1 MANAVIE
8 QEEEREEDSAFATAQ
23 AQLRKVAPMLD
34 LQPGLVEVLAHPRRE
49 FTTNFP
55 VRMDDGSVRVFT
67 GYRIQ
72 HNDARGPM
80 KGGIRYSQHVS
91 LDEVKALAM
100 WMTWKCA
107 VVDLPYGGAKGG
119 VIVDPSTLS
128 DRELERLTRRYASEI
143 SIIIGPSEDIPAPD
157 MGTDGRIMAWIMDTY
172 SMNRGYAVP
181 GVVTGKPVD
190 IGGSRGRVEATGR
203 GVLYV
208 TQEACKAR
216 GVDLDGATIAVQGF
230 GNVGS
235 IAARLLAQA
244 GAKVVA
250 VSDQHGGVYNASGLD
265 IESLYAGRKP
275 GGIISDE
282 SLEGLAHSRI
292 TNAELLE
299 LPVDILIPAALEGQ
313 ITDRNATRIQAGMI
327 VEAANGP
334 TTAAADAILAERG
347 LYIVPDILA
356 NAGGV
361 VVSYFEWV
369 QDLQSYFWEE
379 EEIRQRMHR
388 IMTNAFAAV
397 STLSQSKGVPMREAA
412 YLLALQRVVAAI
424 RARGIFP

>member
-1 MANAVIE
+1 MSEAVL
-8 QEEEREEDSAFATAQ
+8 EREEEEQESAFATAQ
-23 AQLRKVAPMLD
+23 AQLRKVGEL
-34 LQPGLVEVLAHPRRE
+34 LGISPGMIGVLSHPRRE

-55 VRMDDGSVRVFT
+55 VRMDDGTVRVFT

-80 KGGIRYSQHVS
+80 KGGIRYSNMVS

-119 VIVDPSTLS
+119 VIVDPNTLS
-128 DRELERLTRRYASEI
+128 VGELERMTRRYASEI

-157 MGTDGRIMAWIMDTY
+157 MGTDARIMAWIMDTY
-172 SMNRGYAVP
+172 SMSHGHSVP
-181 GVVTGKPVD
+181 GVVTGKPVE

-208 TQEACKAR
+208 AQEACKLR
-216 GVDLDGATIAVQGF
+216 GIDLSGATVAVQGF

-235 IAARLLAQA
+235 VASRLLAQA
-244 GAKVVA
+244 GAKIVA
-250 VSDQHGGVYNASGLD
+250 VSDASGGVYNPTGLD
-265 IESLYAGRKP
+265 IESIYAARKP
-275 GGIISDE
+275 GGLISDHTQE
-282 SLEGLAHSRI
+282 DFTHSRI

-313 ITDRNATRIQAGMI
+313 ITERNARRIQAKMI
-327 VEAANGP
+327 IEAANGP
-334 TTAAADAILAERG
+334 TTDAADVILAERDV
-347 LYIVPDILA
+347 YVVPDILA

-369 QDLQSYFWEE
+369 QDLQSFFWEE
-379 EEIRQRMHR
+379 SEVNQRLQR
-388 IMTNAFAAV
+388 IMVNAFAAV
-397 STLSQSKGVPMREAA
+397 ASVSQTRNIRMRDAA
-412 YLLALQRVVAAI
+412 YVVALDRVMAAI
-424 RARGIFP
+424 RSRGIYP